1 MDAAKARIVL
11 DGLQAGKSLRASAA
25 EAKVAASTV
34 LDWAARDAAFG
45 EQYARAREVGYKLLA
60 DEIIEIA
67 DDSSGDAVEDENGN
81 IKQNAEFVNRARLR
95 VDTRKWML
103 AKMLPKVYGERTEHA
118 VTGGITVNL
127 SRTENEL

>member
-1 MDAAKARIVL
+1 MDADKARIVL

-34 LDWAARDAAFG
+34 LDWAARYAEFG

-67 DDSSGDAVEDENGN
+67 DDSSGDAMVDEDGKV
-81 IKQNAEFVNRARLR
+81 KQNAEFVNRARLR

-103 AKMLPKVYGERTEHA
+103 AKMLPKVYGERIEHQHRGDFKVEISPTEA
-118 VTGGITVNL
+118 KL
-127 SRTENEL
+127 